1 MFDGGENKMKKR
13 FMSIMAAA
21 AFFVAGCGKG
31 GGGETAQPS
40 QERGEQVLKFGC
52 FDYVDSIDPGNMIN
66 AAWNCTRF
74 GVGECLFRFN
84 DAMEAE
90 PYLCDSYEVSPDHK
104 TWTFHIRDG
113 VKFSNGEDVTPQ
125 KVADCYERLYACE
138 GSSTPEKFMD
148 YASMKADDAK
158 GNLTVKTDTAYP
170 DLTKNLAYPV
180 FAVLDVDHT
189 KNFDEGAIGT
199 GPYAVT
205 EFEAA
210 VGVEFKANQYYWN
223 GEVPFDGMELKFIND
238 SSAKTMALQGG
249 QVDLVENITEVSDL
263 NTLKEDGNF
272 DVTIAGGVRCG
283 FTNMNFNGVL
293 KNDALRQAVLMAVD
307 TDTLCNVTLGGLYTP
322 GFSVLPSNRN
332 YHYDSLENPYAYN
345 VEKAKKLLDA
355 AGIVDTDGDGIREL
369 DKTPVN
375 LNYVTYDN
383 RSLSTLAEGVQH
395 LLKEIGVETTIHT
408 TDGDTLWNLTVS
420 GEYDLSSGNWTTVG
434 TGDPQEYLAN
444 WYSGGTANYCNYKN
458 EKYDELY
465 EKLLVELDDKERI
478 HLITEMQQILI
489 DDAAVLVHGYYNSS
503 MCASKKIKGAVIHTA
518 DYYWI
523 TTEIRPA

>member
-1 MFDGGENKMKKR
+1 MKKR
-13 FMSIMAAA
+13 FMSIVTALAISA
-21 AFFVAGCGKG
+21 SFITGCSKGDKVDSTMQSSENGGK
-31 GGGETAQPS
+31 QI
-40 QERGEQVLKFGC
+40 LKFGC

-90 PYLCDSYEVSPDHK
+90 PCLCDTYEVSSDHK

-113 VKFSNGEDVTPQ
+113 VKFSNGEDVTAQ
-125 KVADCYERLYACE
+125 KVADCYERLFACE
-138 GSSTPEKFMD
+138 GSSTPEKFLD
-148 YASMKADDAK
+148 CASMAADDAS
-158 GNLTVKTDTAYP
+158 GSLTIKTNTAYP
-170 DLTKNLAYPV
+170 DLRKNLAYPV
-180 FAVLDVDHT
+180 FAVLDVENT

-210 VGVEFKANQYYWN
+210 VGVDFKANQYYWN

-238 SSAKTMALQGG
+238 SSAKTMALQSG

-263 NTLKEDGNF
+263 NILKEDKSY
-272 DVTIAGGVRCG
+272 DVTTANGVRCG
-283 FTNMNFNGVL
+283 FTSINQNGVL
-293 KNDALRQAVLMAVD
+293 KNDALRQAVLLAVD

-322 GFSVLPSNRN
+322 GFSVLPSNLN
-332 YHYDSLENPYAYN
+332 YHYDELNNPYAYD
-345 VEKAKKLLDA
+345 VEKAKQLLDT
-355 AGIVDTDGDGIREL
+355 AGIVDSDGDGIREL
-369 DKTPVN
+369 DGTPVK
-375 LNYVTYDN
+375 LNYITYDN
-383 RSLSTLAEGVQH
+383 RGLSTLAEGVQH
-395 LLKEIGVETTIHT
+395 LLKEIGIDTAIHT

-444 WYSGGTANYCNYKN
+444 WYSKGTANYCNYKN

-465 EKLLVELDDKERI
+465 EKLLTEMDEAGRTA
-478 HLITEMQQILI
+478 LIAEMQQILI

-503 MCASKKIKGAVIHTA
+503 MCSSKKVKGAVIHTA

-523 TTEIRPA
+523 TTEIKPAE